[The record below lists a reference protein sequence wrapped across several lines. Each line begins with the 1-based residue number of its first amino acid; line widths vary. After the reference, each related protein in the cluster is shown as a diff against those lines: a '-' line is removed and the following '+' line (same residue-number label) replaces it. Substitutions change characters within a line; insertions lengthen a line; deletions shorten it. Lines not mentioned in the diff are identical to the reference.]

1 LDRQPAAARLL
12 ILVLA
17 GLAPVLAILGAGA
30 ADLSV
35 IHADRWLAPGADRA
49 TALSTTRTE
58 CLTHP
63 ADPDQAYLVEIGRAA
78 FRTPLVL
85 GGQAARAG
93 VACETCHQGGRSNPN
108 FFFPGLSGA
117 PGTADVTSSLFSSH
131 RDDGIDNP
139 KPIPDLSGPKDRLK
153 VNQDPASPALKTF
166 IHGLVTEEFDGA
178 EPSPAVLAGLAAY
191 VRALSPAA
199 CPPQPRQPLR
209 IADMIENSRRAAAV
223 AGQAL
228 DRKDPA
234 TAAFLVEAA
243 RTPLGLINERF
254 DQPVSGRP
262 RAALRT
268 ADEDLAAIAA
278 DIRAGDAHARDRLA
292 VWLVQSRSWAGL
304 VEAAEGQSLFNPER
318 LAAATPKP

>member
-1 LDRQPAAARLL
+1 
-12 ILVLA
+12 
-17 GLAPVLAILGAGA
+17 
-30 ADLSV
+30 
-35 IHADRWLAPGADRA
+35 
-49 TALSTTRTE
+49 
-58 CLTHP
+58 
-63 ADPDQAYLVEIGRAA
+63 
-78 FRTPLVL
+78 
-85 GGQAARAG
+85 
-93 VACETCHQGGRSNPN
+93 
-108 FFFPGLSGA
+108 
-117 PGTADVTSSLFSSH
+117 
-131 RDDGIDNP
+131 
-139 KPIPDLSGPKDRLK
+139 
-153 VNQDPASPALKTF
+153 
-166 IHGLVTEEFDGA
+166 
-178 EPSPAVLAGLAAY
+178 
-191 VRALSPAA
+191 
-199 CPPQPRQPLR
+199 
-209 IADMIENSRRAAAV
+209 MIENSRRAAAV